1 MRNLSIEYLRLFY
14 ISLIVL
20 LHILWTDYGG
30 LNGVMN
36 DYSNT
41 AYIQLG
47 LTNLT
52 SLGVT
57 GFILISGYFG
67 VRLKMNRIISL
78 WMQTTIYSLMSIVLL
93 YIFDETVGGGKLIHG
108 IIDSPLKLFDGWWF
122 LSDYLLLM
130 VLSPL
135 INVGIQNIGKKE
147 LGFIII
153 MVSFTMY
160 GVEWFHAKNASM
172 PLLLFFN
179 TYLIGRYIRQYP
191 ISFLEKY
198 KYIIFF
204 SGVVLLVAEPMIIHF
219 IGMDSKLK
227 YVGGNFN
234 ILILVVDI
242 SLLLICEKHKRI
254 GKSNMFTRNVLAVY
268 LIHTSGFGGWILHNQ
283 IINDESQFDIGYIL
297 LVVIMVVV
305 ACILIEELRVK
316 LSDKA
321 EKVIANYI
329 ESKLKLF

>member
-1 MRNLSIEYLRLFY
+1 
-14 ISLIVL
+14 
-20 LHILWTDYGG
+20 
-30 LNGVMN
+30 
-36 DYSNT
+36 
-41 AYIQLG
+41 
-47 LTNLT
+47 
-52 SLGVT
+52 
-57 GFILISGYFG
+57 
-67 VRLKMNRIISL
+67 
-78 WMQTTIYSLMSIVLL
+78 
-93 YIFDETVGGGKLIHG
+93 
-108 IIDSPLKLFDGWWF
+108 
-122 LSDYLLLM
+122 
-130 VLSPL
+130 
-135 INVGIQNIGKKE
+135 
-147 LGFIII
+147 
-153 MVSFTMY
+153 
-160 GVEWFHAKNASM
+160 
-172 PLLLFFN
+172 
-179 TYLIGRYIRQYP
+179 
-191 ISFLEKY
+191 
-198 KYIIFF
+198 
-204 SGVVLLVAEPMIIHF
+204 MIIHF

>member
-242 SLLLICEKHKRI
+242 YMRE
-254 GKSNMFTRNVLAVY
+254 A
-268 LIHTSGFGGWILHNQ
+268 
-283 IINDESQFDIGYIL
+283 
-297 LVVIMVVV
+297 
-305 ACILIEELRVK
+305 
-316 LSDKA
+316 
-321 EKVIANYI
+321 
-329 ESKLKLF
+329 